1 MTSATDVVQLVNGQI
16 KQADRLTINA
26 SFAPLEDGQQQ
37 LGLQPLTI
45 VKDVAQLVNGRIK
58 QVDQLT
64 INASFAP
71 LADGQQQLG
80 SLLMPTVQSARTATT
95 TKSSAR
101 SNARHVLRADI

>member
-1 MTSATDVVQLVNGQI
+1 MTSA
-16 KQADRLTINA
+16 
-26 SFAPLEDGQQQ
+26 
-37 LGLQPLTI
+37 
-45 VKDVAQLVNGRIK
+45 KDVAQLVNGRIK

-95 TKSSAR
+95 TTSSGR
-101 SNARHVLRADI
+101 PNAKHVLRVDI